1 MVVSHLSVCIHIALI
16 ADQNEQ
22 DVVVTNRL
30 CVFNPFVD
38 RLEGLEVGH
47 FVADYGDGTVFDVA
61 RDERLEALLA
71 CGVPQVQNNHLVLH
85 VHLLGH
91 EVDADR
97 RLVVVFKSLVN
108 KTVNDARLPCIL
120 ISEEDNLVLV
130 LARTTRT
137 LICLI

>member
-47 FVADYGDGTVFDVA
+47 VVADYGDGTVFDVA

-71 CGVPQVQNNHLVLH
+71 CGVPNLKFDVL
-85 VHLLGH
+85 LLDLNGAGSKLYSDC
-91 EVDADR
+91 EIMLLTEAFV
-97 RLVVVFKSLVN
+97 
-108 KTVNDARLPCIL
+108 
-120 ISEEDNLVLV
+120 SELK
-130 LARTTRT
+130 
-137 LICLI
+137 